1 MIWFAPFYALGDEEP
16 DPRGAH
22 TRGEPLHAPESDEDD
37 DAREPERTGERLDRP
52 RERPDP
58 DEPRASRR

>member
-1 MIWFAPFYALGDEEP
+1 VIWFAPFYALGDEEP

-22 TRGEPLHAPESDEDD
+22 TRGEPSHAPESDDEDD
-37 DAREPERTGERLDRP
+37 TPEPERLERARK
-52 RERPDP
+52 RPDP